1 MTARLKA
8 VMRCATWVLTA
19 SGMSVPGMYTV
30 PFPLPESPRVV
41 ADGLAAR
48 SGPWVECRCSR
59 RTVPQELTHAQ
70 SRVADADLAL
80 HASGVPPGRHEPRS
94 TAPAV
99 DARQRAIA
107 SDAGRGDSGAGRLRP
122 VAPGGAAGVGG
133 AGAGGLGQPTPAS
146 AVGAGGQRSGALAG
160 AYARRA
166 TPRARGI

>member
-8 VMRCATWVLTA
+8 VMRSATWVLTA

-80 HASGVPPGRHEPRS
+80 HASGVPPGRHQPRS
-94 TAPAV
+94 AAPTV

-107 SDAGRGDSGAGRLRP
+107 SDAGRGDSRSGRLRP
-122 VAPGGAAGVGG
+122 VAPGAA
-133 AGAGGLGQPTPAS
+133 AGAGGP
-146 AVGAGGQRSGALAG
+146 GAGGPGPPPP
-160 AYARRA
+160 
-166 TPRARGI
+166 PRAPGPAGPRGRAR